1 MPTLP
6 LMTELKLIIWGACIH
21 KMSDLLKIQQLS
33 IGYDA
38 PNILTHVDLNV
49 RAGDC
54 IALIGQNGVGK
65 STLLRAIMGLTPKIS
80 GSMIFDGQSLS
91 DKKPYEIARLGIG
104 FVPQENA
111 VFADL
116 TVAEHFALQSGG
128 QRGVKRGVK
137 DRAEQQLRYFPDLLP
152 KIKQQAKKLSGGQR
166 QQLAVALALAQ
177 QPKLLLLDEPG
188 ANIQPSVVESM
199 VKTLKQ
205 INEQTHVTLI
215 VAEQNLSVISH
226 LANKAYL
233 IKAGQLI
240 NQPINVG
247 YGKTAELAADL
258 KQLERAS

>member
-6 LMTELKLIIWGACIH
+6 LMKELKPIIWGACIH

-49 RAGDC
+49 GSGDC
-54 IALIGQNGVGK
+54 IALVGQNGVGK

-80 GSMIFDGQSLS
+80 GSMIFDGQTLS

-116 TVAEHFALQSGG
+116 TVAEHFALQPKG
-128 QRGVKRGVK
+128 QRGVSVYL
-137 DRAEQQLRYFPDLLP
+137 QHFPDLLP

-247 YGKTAELAADL
+247 DGKTAELAADL